1 MDIKGLSKYWGL
13 VSYVVCGL
21 LVILPISYTFSVQD
35 EASVGVW
42 IKQTV
47 YNTFVY
53 TVGVG
58 SWIVLWLLLPKLKN
72 NVFKKVGSVVMLLL
86 YGLTVFVIARGL
98 LFESPEFQFSI
109 GAELILLSCPL
120 ILIDAYGLW
129 ITKKMES

>member
-47 YNTFVY
+47 YNL
-53 TVGVG
+53 
-58 SWIVLWLLLPKLKN
+58 S
-72 NVFKKVGSVVMLLL
+72 
-86 YGLTVFVIARGL
+86 
-98 LFESPEFQFSI
+98 
-109 GAELILLSCPL
+109 LIH
-120 ILIDAYGLW
+120 I
-129 ITKKMES
+129 